1 MTIEDLEE
9 QGVLL
14 PEEEWGVHELETTT
28 PEVPLALAFV
38 AALGFWMMIY
48 MGDGRLLTWVGT
60 GLFLAT
66 LYGITWICDR
76 AVLRQREK
84 FREERGRAGTD
95 GDDEGREATR
105 ER

>member
-1 MTIEDLEE
+1 MTIEDLRE

-28 PEVPLALAFV
+28 PEMPLGGAFAGAVAFLA
-38 AALGFWMMIY
+38 MIY
-48 MGDGRLLTWVGT
+48 VGNGGLLTWIGT

-76 AVLRQREK
+76 AVLEQRKK
-84 FREERGRAGTD
+84 FRRERREADPATWK
-95 GDDEGREATR
+95 EGRKA
-105 ER
+105 